1 MSESHKSIK
10 LKSGQKYA
18 LISALSF
25 IVSIICVNVI
35 SFTEF
40 GMIQF
45 LLMMGTMIG
54 MFAGVIIGV
63 IGFIETGAAKRF
75 GDWMNSD
82 D

>member
-1 MSESHKSIK
+1 MSDVKRIK
-10 LKSGQKYA
+10 LKSGHKYA
-18 LISALSF
+18 LLSALSF

-54 MFAGVIIGV
+54 MFAGVIIGT
-63 IGFIETGAAKRF
+63 IGFVESGASKKF
-75 GDWMNSD
+75 GKWLNSD